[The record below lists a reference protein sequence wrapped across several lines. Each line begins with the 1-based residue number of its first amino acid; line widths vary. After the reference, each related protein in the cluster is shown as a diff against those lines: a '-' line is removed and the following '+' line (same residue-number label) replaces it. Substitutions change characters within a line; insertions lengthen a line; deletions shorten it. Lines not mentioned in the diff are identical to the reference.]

1 MGAVLWHIPI
11 SHYNEKARWALDWK
25 GIDYEKRAPVPGAHM
40 AVAMWLTRG
49 RSKTFPVL
57 QIDGRTIGDSSAII
71 AALDEIQPEPRL
83 IPLEPAERAR
93 ALELE
98 EFFDEELA
106 PHVRL
111 LAFHELRRDQDALTS
126 FTRTVLPGRLASSDA
141 VMAGATRLSGAFT
154 QARYR
159 VAGEDAAAA
168 ARAKIATAFDR
179 LDRELEQSGGE
190 HLVGGRFTSADL
202 TRGFPVHAAGAAA
215 ARGQPPRP
223 PRGGEA
229 VPGAPSRASRLPL
242 GREHL
247 RAVPRRAG
255 PAGLIYQPPEP
266 GAPLIGPQTSAVTQP
281 P

>member
-25 GIDYEKRAPVPGAHM
+25 GIDYEKRAPIPGAHM

-98 EFFDEELA
+98 EFFDEELG

-111 LAFHELRRDQDALTS
+111 LAFHALRKDPAALAR
-126 FTRTVLPGRLASSDA
+126 FTRTVLPDRLAGSDA
-141 VMAGATRLSGAFT
+141 VMARRDAVQRGLRPGPLPGGRRRRRRRGADQDRGRVRSARTR
-154 QARYR
+154 
-159 VAGEDAAAA
+159 
-168 ARAKIATAFDR
+168 ARAIGRRAPRRRRVHERRPDR
-179 LDRELEQSGGE
+179 CI
-190 HLVGGRFTSADL
+190 
-202 TRGFPVHAAGAAA
+202 PVHAAGAAA
-215 ARGQPPRP
+215 ARGQP
-223 PRGGEA
+223 
-229 VPGAPSRASRLPL
+229 ASTS
-242 GREHL
+242 
-247 RAVPRRAG
+247 PRR
-255 PAGLIYQPPEP
+255 
-266 GAPLIGPQTSAVTQP
+266 
-281 P
+281 

>member
-25 GIDYEKRAPVPGAHM
+25 GIDYAKRAPTPGAHM
-40 AVAMWLTRG
+40 AVALWLTRG

-106 PHVRL
+106 PHLRL
-111 LAFHELRRDQDALTS
+111 LAFHELRRDPAALER
-126 FTRTVLPGRLASSDA
+126 FTRDMLPDRVASSEA
-141 VMAGATRLSGAFT
+141 VLSGATRFT
-154 QARYR
+154 GVFAQARYR
-159 VAGEDAAAA
+159 VADEDAAAQARLKIEA
-168 ARAKIATAFDR
+168 ALDR
-179 LDRELEQSGGE
+179 LDRELDESEGE

-202 TRGFPVHAAGAAA
+202 AAASLFMPLVQPPLGANHLDFPEPIKRFREPLRDRRGFRWVESTYERYRTGPG
-215 ARGQPPRP
+215 PR
-223 PRGGEA
+223 A
-229 VPGAPSRASRLPL
+229 
-242 GREHL
+242 
-247 RAVPRRAG
+247 
-255 PAGLIYQPPEP
+255 
-266 GAPLIGPQTSAVTQP
+266 
-281 P
+281 